1 MKDGAQKNILFLAMA
16 GIVFVVLNVAIL
28 MATKNGSLAPIENL
42 TLWGAFV
49 VLNVSSLLW
58 AVSLLGLQ
66 PLVIAFSYLAGGFVA
81 FMGVRLLPEA
91 NVAEVT
97 TAGATYGAFGAVA
110 IGNVTTK
117 VRLAFFDKKQVPFIF
132 VIAALLLM
140 DGFLNSRVSSAGWG
154 VIINALVLPFVIA
167 GVAVGLLWTLLARIG
182 IGNGLVPYA
191 VESAADLS
199 QEEYAAVEAEQ
210 IMFKIPEGSEEP
222 AVAMEVAEPVI
233 EQPEPVALKIVEEP
247 AVQESVTL
255 EIVEEPAVLESQEEA
270 PVDAGNFFP
279 LEIDKGDEIIPL
291 QEDPQPI
298 ASVVQIVESAPELVE
313 EPVSVQ
319 EANPE
324 IIAEESLVLD
334 TEPASELEEKK
345 DSSMDWLS
353 GHMDLLNNIKKA
365 S

>member
-49 VLNVSSLLW
+49 VLNISSLLW

-132 VIAALLLM
+132 VIAALLLV
-140 DGFLNSRVSSAGWG
+140 DGFLNSSVSSAGWG
-154 VIINALVLPFVIA
+154 VIINALVLPFVIS
-167 GVAVGLLWTLLARIG
+167 GIIVGLIWAALARFG
-182 IGNGLVPYA
+182 IGEGLVPSSIEAMVGMPKEEHAETEENQLTFEVPEA
-191 VESAADLS
+191 VEEL
-199 QEEYAAVEAEQ
+199 
-210 IMFKIPEGSEEP
+210 KEP
-222 AVAMEVAEPVI
+222 AVAMEVSEPVAEPVI
-233 EQPEPVALKIVEEP
+233 EQPAPVIM
-247 AVQESVTL
+247 
-255 EIVEEPAVLESQEEA
+255 EIVEEPVIVPEVQEEEPA
-270 PVDAGNFFP
+270 DESNFFP
-279 LEIDKGDEIIPL
+279 LEIDKDDEMILPQEEPSPVVMMTEVVEIVPEPVEEEVPEQKLEII
-291 QEDPQPI
+291 
-298 ASVVQIVESAPELVE
+298 S
-313 EPVSVQ
+313 
-319 EANPE
+319 
-324 IIAEESLVLD
+324 EESSVLD
-334 TEPASELEEKK
+334 AEPAVEPEEKQ
-345 DSSMDWLS
+345 DSSMDWLN